1 MLFELFLK
9 ILNLIFVW
17 LFFHKFEV
25 HSSYKLPKDS
35 PPLADMDWL
44 ASDLPIATHSNG
56 AILVM
61 TMDLKSC
68 SSAMAQMDLDGMFQ
82 SLDLSVLLQCFA
94 VLIKCMLMAY
104 AGKIFLVGRN
114 SYKKYV

>member
-1 MLFELFLK
+1 MLFEIVPK
-9 ILNLIFVW
+9 NLNLIFVW
-17 LFFHKFEV
+17 LFFHKFEA

-68 SSAMAQMDLDGMFQ
+68 SSAMAQMDLDGMF
-82 SLDLSVLLQCFA
+82 
-94 VLIKCMLMAY
+94 
-104 AGKIFLVGRN
+104 
-114 SYKKYV
+114 

>member
-1 MLFELFLK
+1 
-9 ILNLIFVW
+9 
-17 LFFHKFEV
+17 
-25 HSSYKLPKDS
+25 
-35 PPLADMDWL
+35 MDWL

-68 SSAMAQMDLDGMFQ
+68 SSAVAQMDLDGMFQ

-104 AGKIFLVGRN
+104 AGKIFLLAGKARRN
-114 SYKKYV
+114 MYKIKFGIKSGLSGKNHLNGLI